1 MSFSGVQINKAQ
13 GGLVKGEG
21 TDRTAAFVMGCNEIA
36 GKLAH
41 FTKYELLQIED
52 AEALGI
58 DRAYDTAGGSL
69 AHYHLSEVF
78 RLSPETRVFLIAV
91 PTATKVS
98 DLKNLPELAAA
109 LRSID
114 GINTVAAAGLT
125 ADTDITIAIGG
136 AQILAD
142 NFAGEHI
149 YIDSVLI
156 EGLGGYFTASGGVTA
171 MPDLRTADSPNV
183 SVIIAHDPA
192 KAAELPAYASHA
204 AVGSALGMLMV
215 RAVHENLGSVDIES
229 KPRSRIIED
238 NYPLTDARLAAWT
251 DAALSSGKPF
261 SELSFAD
268 QRKLDELG
276 YIYAGKFN
284 GYGGFYF
291 SNSHTCVNTGSDY
304 AFIERNAVWNKAARI
319 VRNTL
324 IPRVR
329 SKVEAD
335 PTTGYIKST
344 TITGWDG
351 LVRKALNAM
360 TVAKNVAD
368 FDIYIDPGQLA
379 VSNAPFRIRVRLVAD
394 GVVHEF
400 EIDLGFTNKI

>member
-1 MSFSGVQINKAQ
+1 MSFVGVQTNKAQ
-13 GGLVKGEG
+13 GGLIKGEG
-21 TDRTAAFVMGCNEIA
+21 TDRTAALVVGCGAIA
-36 GKLAH
+36 GKLAQ

-58 DRAYDTAGGSL
+58 DEAHDVANGSL
-69 AHYHLSEVF
+69 AHYHLAETF
-78 RLSPETRVFLIAV
+78 RLSPETRVFLVAV
-91 PTATKVS
+91 PEVTKVS
-98 DLKNLPELAAA
+98 DLKTLPALAAA

-114 GINTVAAAGLT
+114 GINTIAVAGLT
-125 ADTDITIAIGG
+125 ADADITTAISG

-156 EGLGGYFTASGGVTA
+156 EGHGEYLADTIAT
-171 MPDLRTADSPNV
+171 MPDLRQIDSPNV
-183 SVIIAHDPA
+183 SVIIAQDPG
-192 KAAELPAYASHA
+192 KAAELPAYAGHA

-215 RAVHENLGSVDIES
+215 RAVHENLGSVDIEK

-238 NYPLTDARLAAWT
+238 NYPLTDAKLGLWVN
-251 DAALSSGKPF
+251 AALSNGKPF
-261 SELSFAD
+261 SEVSFAD
-268 QRKLDELG
+268 QKKLDELG

-291 SNSHTCVNTGSDY
+291 SNSHTCTKADSDY
-304 AFIERNAVWNKAARI
+304 AFIERNAIWNKAARI
-319 VRNTL
+319 IRNTL

-335 PTTGYIKST
+335 ASTGFIKST
-344 TITGWDG
+344 TITSWDG
-351 LVRKALNAM
+351 LVRKALKAM
-360 TVAKNVAD
+360 TTAQNVAD
-368 FDIYIDPGQLA
+368 FDIYIDPSQLA
-379 VSNAPFRIRVRLVAD
+379 VSNAPFKIKVRLVAD